1 MNILSIEKLND
12 ELNRYC
18 RYEDNIVSWCGD
30 LFGSAIPDEL
40 RNKIINSEDDMLIW
54 KMENL
59 TK

>member
-18 RYEDNIVSWCGD
+18 KYEDDVVSWCGD
-30 LFGSAIPDEL
+30 LFGFAIPDDL
-40 RNKIINSEDDMLIW
+40 RNKIIESADDMLIY